1 MFFLVKN
8 LDFIIAN
15 NTILSEL
22 NFSLDNGSHLIISG
36 PSGSGKSTLINL
48 MSGLYRPTSGHVSFE
63 SNDYSKLTDKD
74 IDEMRAKNFGLSFQ
88 RLHLIK
94 HLTVEQ
100 NILLGFNKIKLPNIE
115 KLIEDIGLT
124 VKKKQL
130 AKDLSFGES
139 QRVAIAR
146 GVVNNPKVIFADEP
160 TSALDQTTKNIVINI
175 IDDENTTKVL
185 KLISAQANKNKS
197 SIVIS
202 THDERVKK
210 FFKNILEIK
219 L

>member
-1 MFFLVKN
+1 MFFSVKN
-8 LDFIIAN
+8 LDLIIAN
-15 NTILSEL
+15 NTILSDL

-74 IDEMRAKNFGLSFQ
+74 IDEMRAKNFGLIFQ

-124 VKKKQL
+124 AKKKQL

-146 GVVNNPKVIFADEP
+146 GVVNNPKIIFADEP
-160 TSALDQTTKNIVINI
+160 TSSL
-175 IDDENTTKVL
+175 DDENTTRVL

>member
-8 LDFIIAN
+8 LDFVIEN

-22 NFSLDNGSHLIISG
+22 NFSLENGSHLIISG

-74 IDEMRAKNFGLSFQ
+74 IDEMRAKNFGLIFQ

-124 VKKKQL
+124 AKKKQL

-146 GVVNNPKVIFADEP
+146 GVVNNPKIIFADEP
-160 TSALDQTTKNIVINI
+160 TSSL
-175 IDDENTTKVL
+175 DDENTTRVL

>member
-8 LDFIIAN
+8 LDFVIGN

-74 IDEMRAKNFGLSFQ
+74 IDEMRAKNFGLIFQ

-124 VKKKQL
+124 AKKKQL

-146 GVVNNPKVIFADEP
+146 GVINNPKIIFADEP
-160 TSALDQTTKNIVINI
+160 TSSL
-175 IDDENTTKVL
+175 DDENTTRVL

>member
-8 LDFIIAN
+8 LDFVIAN
-15 NTILSEL
+15 NTILSKL
-22 NFSLDNGSHLIISG
+22 NFSVDNGSHLIVSG

-48 MSGLYRPTSGHVSFE
+48 MSGLLRPTSGNISFE
-63 SNDYSKLTDKD
+63 GKDYSKLTEKD
-74 IDEMRAKNFGLSFQ
+74 IDEIRSKNFGLIFQ

-100 NILLGFNKIKLPNIE
+100 NILLGFNKLKSPDIKE
-115 KLIEDIGLT
+115 LIEDIGLT
-124 VKKKQL
+124 SKRKQL
-130 AKDLSFGES
+130 AKNLSFGES

-146 GVVNNPKVIFADEP
+146 GVINNPKIIFADEP
-160 TSALDQTTKNIVINI
+160 TSSLDDINTK
-175 IDDENTTKVL
+175 KVL
-185 KLISAQANKNKS
+185 ELISAQAKKNKS

-202 THDERVKK
+202 SHDERVKK
-210 FFKNILEIK
+210 FFKNVSEIK

>member
-8 LDFIIAN
+8 LEFVIAN
-15 NTILSEL
+15 NIILDKL
-22 NFSLDNGSHLIISG
+22 NFSIDNGSHVIISG

-48 MSGLYRPTSGHVSFE
+48 MSGLYRPTSGYISFE
-63 SNDYSKLTDKD
+63 SNDYSKLKDKD
-74 IDEMRAKNFGLSFQ
+74 IDKLRAKNFGLIFQ

-100 NILLGFNKIKLPNIE
+100 NILLGFNKVKLPNIE

-124 VKKKQL
+124 AKKKQL

-146 GVVNNPKVIFADEP
+146 GVVNNPKIIFADEP
-160 TSALDQTTKNIVINI
+160 TSSLDDTNATR
-175 IDDENTTKVL
+175 VL
-185 KLISAQANKNKS
+185 ELISAQAKKNKS

>member
-8 LDFIIAN
+8 LDFVIAN

-48 MSGLYRPTSGHVSFE
+48 MAGLYRPTSGHVSFE

-74 IDEMRAKNFGLSFQ
+74 IDEMRAKNFGLIFQ

-124 VKKKQL
+124 AKKKQL

-146 GVVNNPKVIFADEP
+146 GVVNNPKIIFADEP
-160 TSALDQTTKNIVINI
+160 TSSL
-175 IDDENTTKVL
+175 DDENTTRVL

>member
-8 LDFIIAN
+8 LDFVIAN

-74 IDEMRAKNFGLSFQ
+74 IDEMRAKNFGLIFQ

-100 NILLGFNKIKLPNIE
+100 NILLGFNKVKLPNIE

-146 GVVNNPKVIFADEP
+146 GVVNNPKIIFADEP
-160 TSALDQTTKNIVINI
+160 TSSL
-175 IDDENTTKVL
+175 DDENTKRVL

>member
-8 LDFIIAN
+8 LDFVIAN

-74 IDEMRAKNFGLSFQ
+74 IDEMRAKNFGLIFQ

-146 GVVNNPKVIFADEP
+146 GVVNNPKIIFADEP
-160 TSALDQTTKNIVINI
+160 TSSL
-175 IDDENTTKVL
+175 DDENTKRVL

>member
-8 LDFIIAN
+8 LEFVIAN
-15 NTILSEL
+15 NIILDKL
-22 NFSLDNGSHLIISG
+22 NFSIDNGSHVIISG

-48 MSGLYRPTSGHVSFE
+48 MSGLYRPTSGYISFE
-63 SNDYSKLTDKD
+63 SNDYSKLKDKD
-74 IDEMRAKNFGLSFQ
+74 IDKLRAKNFGLIFQ

-124 VKKKQL
+124 AKKKQL

-146 GVVNNPKVIFADEP
+146 GVVNNPKIIFADEP
-160 TSALDQTTKNIVINI
+160 TSSLDDTNATR
-175 IDDENTTKVL
+175 VL
-185 KLISAQANKNKS
+185 ELISAQAKKNKS

>member
-8 LDFIIAN
+8 LDFIIGN

-74 IDEMRAKNFGLSFQ
+74 IDEMRAKNFGLIFQ

-124 VKKKQL
+124 LKKKQL

-146 GVVNNPKVIFADEP
+146 GVVNNPKIIFADEP
-160 TSALDQTTKNIVINI
+160 TSSL
-175 IDDENTTKVL
+175 DDENTTKVL

>member
-8 LDFIIAN
+8 LDYVIAN
-15 NTILSEL
+15 DIILSKL
-22 NFSLDNGSHLIISG
+22 NFSIDNGSHLIVSG

-48 MSGLYRPTSGHVSFE
+48 MSGLLRPTSGYISFE
-63 SNDYSKLTDKD
+63 GKDYSKLTEKD
-74 IDEMRAKNFGLSFQ
+74 IDEIRSENFGLIFQ

-100 NILLGFNKIKLPNIE
+100 NILLGFNKLKSPDIKE
-115 KLIEDIGLT
+115 LIEDIGLT
-124 VKKKQL
+124 SKRKQL
-130 AKDLSFGES
+130 AKNLSFGES

-146 GVVNNPKVIFADEP
+146 GVINNPKIIFADEP
-160 TSALDQTTKNIVINI
+160 TSSLDDTNTK
-175 IDDENTTKVL
+175 KVL
-185 KLISAQANKNKS
+185 ELISTQAKKNKS

-202 THDERVKK
+202 SHDERVKK
-210 FFKNILEIK
+210 FFKNISEIK

>member
-8 LDFIIAN
+8 LDFVIAN

-74 IDEMRAKNFGLSFQ
+74 IDEMRAKNFGLIFQ

-124 VKKKQL
+124 AKKKQL

-146 GVVNNPKVIFADEP
+146 GVVNNPKIIFADEP
-160 TSALDQTTKNIVINI
+160 TSSL
-175 IDDENTTKVL
+175 DDENTTRVL

-197 SIVIS
+197 FPHIY
-202 THDERVKK
+202 RY
-210 FFKNILEIK
+210 
-219 L
+219 

>member
-8 LDFIIAN
+8 LDFIIGN

-36 PSGSGKSTLINL
+36 PSGSGKSTLIYL

-74 IDEMRAKNFGLSFQ
+74 IDEMRAKNFGLIFQ

-124 VKKKQL
+124 AKKKQL

-146 GVVNNPKVIFADEP
+146 GVVNNPKIIFADEP
-160 TSALDQTTKNIVINI
+160 TSSL
-175 IDDENTTKVL
+175 DDENTTRVL

>member
-74 IDEMRAKNFGLSFQ
+74 IDEMRAKNFGLIFQ

-124 VKKKQL
+124 SKKKQL

-146 GVVNNPKVIFADEP
+146 GVVNNPKIIFADEP
-160 TSALDQTTKNIVINI
+160 TSSL
-175 IDDENTTKVL
+175 DDENTTRVL

>member
-8 LDFIIAN
+8 LDFVIAN
-15 NTILSEL
+15 KTILSEL

-48 MSGLYRPTSGHVSFE
+48 MSGLYRPTSGYVSFE

-74 IDEMRAKNFGLSFQ
+74 IDDMRAKNFGLIFQ

-124 VKKKQL
+124 AKKKQL

-146 GVVNNPKVIFADEP
+146 GVVNNPKIIFADEP
-160 TSALDQTTKNIVINI
+160 TSSL
-175 IDDENTTKVL
+175 DDENTTRVL
-185 KLISAQANKNKS
+185 NLISAEANKNKS

>member
-8 LDFIIAN
+8 LDFVIAN

-22 NFSLDNGSHLIISG
+22 NFSIDSGSHLIISG

-74 IDEMRAKNFGLSFQ
+74 IDEMRAKNFGLIFQ

-124 VKKKQL
+124 LKKKQL

-146 GVVNNPKVIFADEP
+146 GVVNNPKIIFADEP
-160 TSALDQTTKNIVINI
+160 TSSL
-175 IDDENTTKVL
+175 DDENTTRVL

>member
-1 MFFLVKN
+1 M
-8 LDFIIAN
+8 
-15 NTILSEL
+15 
-22 NFSLDNGSHLIISG
+22 
-36 PSGSGKSTLINL
+36 
-48 MSGLYRPTSGHVSFE
+48 
-63 SNDYSKLTDKD
+63 
-74 IDEMRAKNFGLSFQ
+74 
-88 RLHLIK
+88 
-94 HLTVEQ
+94 
-100 NILLGFNKIKLPNIE
+100 
-115 KLIEDIGLT
+115 IEDIGLT
-124 VKKKQL
+124 AKKKQL

-146 GVVNNPKVIFADEP
+146 GVVNNPKIIFADEP
-160 TSALDQTTKNIVINI
+160 TSSL
-175 IDDENTTKVL
+175 DDENTTRVL

>member
-8 LDFIIAN
+8 LDFVIAN

-74 IDEMRAKNFGLSFQ
+74 IDEMRAKNFGLIFQ

-124 VKKKQL
+124 AKKKQL

-146 GVVNNPKVIFADEP
+146 GVVNNPKIIFADEP
-160 TSALDQTTKNIVINI
+160 TSSL
-175 IDDENTTKVL
+175 DDENTKRVL